1 MDMTVSFARHFRGIK
16 MSKLRCFARVVAC
29 ATVSGLLAAPFAA
42 QAAGYPERPITMIVP
57 FGAGGITD
65 IVARATG
72 KALSEQLGQP
82 VVIENRPG
90 AGGNIAAGALKR
102 AKPDGYTL
110 MFTTMGLV
118 AVNPH
123 TGETGFDSFKDFTY
137 VSTVAKTPHVIAVQ
151 AGLPVK
157 DLKSLIDLA
166 SKAPESISF
175 GTAGVGSSPYQG
187 MEIMQAEQGVKFLH
201 VPFKSG
207 AESVTNVVSG
217 QVDMTFE
224 ATPQV
229 LPFVA
234 SGRMRGLALAHTER
248 IASAPDL
255 PSTAELGY
263 PGLVSNSIAGVVG
276 PAGLAP
282 DVVSTLNS
290 AIRKALADPAFKDS
304 LLKQGTAT
312 SPSTPEDFKA
322 QVDLE
327 FKRWAAIIG
336 KSAVA
341 AK

>member
-1 MDMTVSFARHFRGIK
+1 MFKARFAG
-16 MSKLRCFARVVAC
+16 LALALT
-29 ATVSGLLAAPFAA
+29 AASGLSLTPLATA
-42 QAAGYPERPITMIVP
+42 QAAGYPERPITLIVP

-72 KALSEQLGQP
+72 KALAEQLGQP
-82 VVIENRPG
+82 VIIENKPG
-90 AGGNIAAGALKR
+90 AGGNIAAGVLKR

-110 MFTTMGLV
+110 MFTTMGVV

-123 TGETGFDSFKDFTY
+123 TSDSGFDSFKDFTY
-137 VSTVAKTPHVIAVQ
+137 VSTVAKTPHVIAVTT
-151 AGLPVK
+151 ALPAQ
-157 DLKSLIDLA
+157 DLKSLIALA
-166 SKAPESISF
+166 LKAPESLSF

-207 AESVTNVVSG
+207 AESVTSVVSG

-234 SGRMRGLALAHTER
+234 SGRMRALALANPER

-263 PGLVSNSIAGVVG
+263 PGLVSNSIAGLIG
-276 PAGLAP
+276 PAGLSP
-282 DVVSTLNS
+282 DVVTTLNN
-290 AIRKALADPAFKDS
+290 ATRKVLADPGFKAS
-304 LLKQGTAT
+304 LLSQGTAT
-312 SPSTPEDFKA
+312 ST
-322 QVDLE
+322 L
-327 FKRWAAIIG
+327 R
-336 KSAVA
+336 
-341 AK
+341 